1 MRALIRALVTAL
13 ALLLGGA
20 ASAGDDPLAEATAL
34 NKQVE
39 ALYQQGPYSEA
50 EPLCKR
56 VLVWE
61 TALGPDHPDV
71 AERHCQ
77 LNCPSK
83 TSPTPDARSRG
94 GDGILPLAGRFCSED
109 PERRARDEMAL
120 KVEGVVNGGM
130 HAEKT
135 LGGAS

>member
-1 MRALIRALVTAL
+1 MPLTRRHSSNLHGFCAVGSHHSRRNTAD
-13 ALLLGGA
+13 GA
-20 ASAGDDPLAEATAL
+20 T
-34 NKQVE
+34 
-39 ALYQQGPYSEA
+39 
-50 EPLCKR
+50 
-56 VLVWE
+56 
-61 TALGPDHPDV
+61 
-71 AERHCQ
+71 RHCQ
-77 LNCPSK
+77 LNCVSK

-94 GDGILPLAGRFCSED
+94 GDGILPLAGRFGSED